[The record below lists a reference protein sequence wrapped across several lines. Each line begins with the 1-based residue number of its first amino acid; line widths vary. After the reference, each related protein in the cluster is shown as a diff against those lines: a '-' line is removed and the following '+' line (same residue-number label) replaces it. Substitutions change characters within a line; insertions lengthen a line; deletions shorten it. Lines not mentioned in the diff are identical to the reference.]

1 MLGNLKKKLNIK
13 KNIIILGSFIALSS
27 CSALVPTGSETFKFL
42 GIAKGVG
49 DLTLYAKTGK
59 TVNDHIL
66 SAAVKKDCKLGRII
80 QKRPI
85 CIELD
90 PSTQKFSI
98 FNKGKVV
105 RINLLSSKLLI
116 ESINSFNKSKYLAS
130 AREIIVFSFI
140 YNISSSSSLSKI

>member
-42 GIAKGVG
+42 GIAKGGG

-105 RINLLSSKLLI
+105 SKNNVIKMKFPSEVYDLNNSLEQNVRKTLKNSNLRLI
-116 ESINSFNKSKYLAS
+116 F
-130 AREIIVFSFI
+130 
-140 YNISSSSSLSKI
+140 

>member
-105 RINLLSSKLLI
+105 SKNNVIKMKFPSEVYDLNNSLEQNVRKTLKNSNLRLI
-116 ESINSFNKSKYLAS
+116 F
-130 AREIIVFSFI
+130 
-140 YNISSSSSLSKI
+140 

>member
-1 MLGNLKKKLNIK
+1 MNIK

-105 RINLLSSKLLI
+105 SKNNVIKMKFPSEVYDLNNSLEQNVRKTLKNSNLRLI
-116 ESINSFNKSKYLAS
+116 F
-130 AREIIVFSFI
+130 
-140 YNISSSSSLSKI
+140 

>member
-42 GIAKGVG
+42 GIAKAVG
-49 DLTLYAKTGK
+49 DLTIYAKTGK

-105 RINLLSSKLLI
+105 SKNNVIKMKFPSEVYDLNNSLEQNVRKTLKNSNLRLI
-116 ESINSFNKSKYLAS
+116 F
-130 AREIIVFSFI
+130 
-140 YNISSSSSLSKI
+140 

>member
-59 TVNDHIL
+59 PV
-66 SAAVKKDCKLGRII
+66 KDCKLGRII

-105 RINLLSSKLLI
+105 SKNNVIKMKFPSEVYDLNNSLEQNVRKTLKNSNLRLI
-116 ESINSFNKSKYLAS
+116 F
-130 AREIIVFSFI
+130 
-140 YNISSSSSLSKI
+140 

>member
-49 DLTLYAKTGK
+49 DLTLYDKTGK
-59 TVNDHIL
+59 TVNDQIL

-105 RINLLSSKLLI
+105 SKNNVIKMKFPSEVYDLNNSLEQNVRKTLKNSNLRLI
-116 ESINSFNKSKYLAS
+116 F
-130 AREIIVFSFI
+130 
-140 YNISSSSSLSKI
+140 